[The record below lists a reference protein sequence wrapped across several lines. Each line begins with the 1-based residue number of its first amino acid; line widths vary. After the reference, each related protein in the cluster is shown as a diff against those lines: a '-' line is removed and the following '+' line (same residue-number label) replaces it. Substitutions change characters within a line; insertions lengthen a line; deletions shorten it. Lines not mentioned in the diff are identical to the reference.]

1 MISAGEVDIGKINRL
16 DKLSEMKAKQL
27 KEINFLLYNQKKKMV
42 YMVVFKI
49 LYDLI
54 D

>member
-27 KEINFLLYNQKKKMV
+27 KEINFLLYNKKKWC
-42 YMVVFKI
+42 I
-49 LYDLI
+49 WLYLKSHMI
-54 D
+54 